1 MGRKGKKKEQAR
13 RLIKHTGFQ
22 GWGGGW
28 VVGYP
33 VSYQSLSLMR
43 SLLNILDFKSG
54 GCYPTSYSF
63 QSISPE
69 GRLSLVTEALSCQNR
84 TRGQER
90 AANEQKKPWGLI
102 QHTGRDMGRE
112 LVSTLSL

>member
-1 MGRKGKKKEQAR
+1 MGGGLPCIISIFVSDEVI
-13 RLIKHTGFQ
+13 IKYTGFQ
-22 GWGGGW
+22 EW
-28 VVGYP
+28 VGAI
-33 VSYQSLSLMR
+33 QHH
-43 SLLNILDFKSG
+43 I
-54 GCYPTSYSF
+54 

-69 GRLSLVTEALSCQNR
+69 GPLSLVTEALSCQNR

-112 LVSTLSL
+112 LVPTLSL

>member
-1 MGRKGKKKEQAR
+1 MGGGLPCIISIFVSDEVI
-13 RLIKHTGFQ
+13 IKYTGFQ
-22 GWGGGW
+22 EW
-28 VVGYP
+28 VGAI
-33 VSYQSLSLMR
+33 QHH
-43 SLLNILDFKSG
+43 
-54 GCYPTSYSF
+54 
-63 QSISPE
+63 ISPE
-69 GRLSLVTEALSCQNR
+69 GPLSLVTEALSCQNR